1 VPSIA
6 ALSTYRFQGK
16 LERAIREEWIR
27 PLLEHLGYGIDTLND
42 VLYEERLTL
51 RNNRRKIGSEIRMV
65 DYIPT
70 VLGHGLWI
78 IEAKAPEARDP
89 WDDVLSQAW
98 LYATHPEVD
107 VPLMAIADGSRFA
120 VYEVNRIDW
129 DVALLDLTIDQLVE
143 RFDKLV
149 HVLGAAHVAETI
161 RTRQLRHLEQAMR
174 AELDPVRLDE
184 TVAAVREIA
193 NRTRAVVLK
202 NRGRVLL
209 DQFER
214 VAQGTDETIRS
225 VGLWG
230 IAQIHNQPI
239 ANNLS
244 DVARAVSHVRSLPEH
259 LRIKELDQFVAATQ
273 LPAPPG
279 RRTGATANVLDGA
292 DSRPR
297 DLSRAPPRSG
307 LRAPR
312 PRAGNASDSRS
323 HPEFP

>member
-1 VPSIA
+1 LHSRARRYGSGFRFGDVRPAGIDPQRHRPPRRRVARATTERYSLLSVPSVE

-51 RNNRRKIGSEIRMV
+51 RNNRRKIGSETRMV
-65 DYIPT
+65 DYVPT

-89 WDDVLSQAW
+89 WDDALSQAW

-129 DVALLDLTIDQLVE
+129 DVALLDLTIDQLVA
-143 RFDKLV
+143 RFDELV

-193 NRTRAVVLK
+193 DRARPVVLK

-239 ANNLS
+239 PNNLS
-244 DVARAVSHVRSLPEH
+244 P
-259 LRIKELDQFVAATQ
+259 
-273 LPAPPG
+273 
-279 RRTGATANVLDGA
+279 
-292 DSRPR
+292 
-297 DLSRAPPRSG
+297 DLSLTPTPRFG
-307 LRAPR
+307 R
-312 PRAGNASDSRS
+312 GV
-323 HPEFP
+323 